1 MVTTK
6 TKETSEE
13 RPSLGST
20 WKEVVRKQKS
30 LLAAMVVLAVM
41 SAISFC
47 FAMTTLRPQNTVV
60 IVGYGD
66 VYGDLAGIS
75 GGYRRDSWANML
87 AYPILA
93 LVFGILHNVLV
104 LRIYRKYG
112 KGLAMTVAVGTMF
125 LVAGA
130 FLVLFRLLGEW

>member
-1 MVTTK
+1 MATTK
-6 TKETSEE
+6 TKEASEE

-30 LLAAMVVLAVM
+30 LLIAMAVLTVM
-41 SAISFC
+41 SAVLFC

-87 AYPILA
+87 AFPILA
-93 LVFGILHNVLV
+93 LVFGIVHNILV
-104 LRIYRKYG
+104 LRVYRKYG
-112 KGLAMTVAVGTMF
+112 KELAMTVAVGTMF
-125 LVAGA
+125 LVAGT